1 MESRPAEPRIL
12 IVDDEPA
19 DVDVLSECLGAAG
32 YAVAVA
38 EDGERALDL
47 CRQHPPDAVLLDI
60 VLSGIDGFETCRR
73 LKADG
78 RTRDVPVLFITVLT
92 DMGDRLK
99 SFLVGGVDYIV
110 KPFHREE
117 VLARLGA
124 HLAVRTLQRALVR
137 EVEERRVAQ
146 AALARANEELEAR
159 VADRTADLAAA
170 IARLRAEIEVRE
182 QTESQLR
189 QAQKMEVVGR
199 LTGGVAHD
207 FNNVLTV
214 ILGSADLVRHA
225 LPEGSPLHQH
235 VANIRGAA
243 ERAAALTGRL
253 LAFSRRQA
261 LQISVVDVNAIVGSV
276 IGMVRRLI
284 GEDIELITRLDPLLH
299 RVRIDPTQLEQV
311 ILNLALNARDA
322 MPGGGQLTIETADAE
337 LDEAYAQQ
345 HAGVAAGLYA
355 MLAVSDTGVG
365 MDDLTRARVF
375 EPFFTTK
382 APGAGTGLGL
392 ATVHAIVRDAG
403 GHIWFYSEAGRGTT
417 FKVYVPRVEDTAEV
431 EKAQPAASGLRGGSE
446 TVLLVED
453 DDQIR
458 DLMAHVLERAGYAV
472 PAASAGE
479 RARELCDSHP
489 GAIHLLL
496 TDVVMPGGLSGPQL
510 AAELSARRRDMR
522 VLYVSGYTE
531 AALVHRGAHDEPPS
545 FLQKPFTPSRLQAK
559 VREVLDG

>member
-382 APGAGTGLGL
+382 APGAG
-392 ATVHAIVRDAG
+392 
-403 GHIWFYSEAGRGTT
+403 RGSVSPPSTPSFET
-417 FKVYVPRVEDTAEV
+417 
-431 EKAQPAASGLRGGSE
+431 PAATSGSTARPAGARRSRCTCRASRTRPRSRRRSRPLRGSAAGPRPCSSWR
-446 TVLLVED
+446 TTIRSGISWRTCSSAPGTPCWRPAPANAPASCATPTLV
-453 DDQIR
+453 R
-458 DLMAHVLERAGYAV
+458 
-472 PAASAGE
+472 ST
-479 RARELCDSHP
+479 CS
-489 GAIHLLL
+489 
-496 TDVVMPGGLSGPQL
+496 
-510 AAELSARRRDMR
+510 
-522 VLYVSGYTE
+522 
-531 AALVHRGAHDEPPS
+531 
-545 FLQKPFTPSRLQAK
+545 
-559 VREVLDG
+559 